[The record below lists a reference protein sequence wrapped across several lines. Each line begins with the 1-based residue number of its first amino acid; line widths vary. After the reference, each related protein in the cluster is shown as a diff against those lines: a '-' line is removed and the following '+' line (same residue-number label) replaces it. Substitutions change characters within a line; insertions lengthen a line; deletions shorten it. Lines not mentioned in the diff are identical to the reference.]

1 MYAFEPF
8 VVDRGSR
15 SHSYIVYENLY
26 MNTVQGHHDG
36 RRLLVTGN
44 KRTSLNTQKT
54 CMAEDVC
61 VSKTCGKA
69 YDHTSKNLPFT
80 IDYDKIR
87 NGDSTTFSFKVR
99 CNEAAAPGCNDL
111 QWQCHNFCNSLS
123 CWNMSCAV
131 SHIRKC
137 IGALED
143 LEKI

>member
-1 MYAFEPF
+1 MA
-8 VVDRGSR
+8 VVVIS
-15 SHSYIVYENLY
+15 SWVH
-26 MNTVQGHHDG
+26 TVQGHHDG

-99 CNEAAAPGCNDL
+99 RSSAAPPL
-111 QWQCHNFCNSLS
+111 
-123 CWNMSCAV
+123 
-131 SHIRKC
+131 
-137 IGALED
+137 
-143 LEKI
+143 